1 MSDSFQEVPQL
12 KALDRGGEILCK
24 ILMPKLRKKLLNRN
38 AFGTIEFG
46 FIFEHIHICIYSK
59 HIRED
64 KSMADMKK
72 ISDEMMEN
80 VVGGTLTKEE
90 ALSKALQH
98 VNLKKDQVDLV
109 KKVELDY
116 EHGRKVYEV
125 EFYKGGVE
133 YEFDIDAE
141 TGAILDFEKD
151 RD

>member
-1 MSDSFQEVPQL
+1 
-12 KALDRGGEILCK
+12 
-24 ILMPKLRKKLLNRN
+24 
-38 AFGTIEFG
+38 
-46 FIFEHIHICIYSK
+46 
-59 HIRED
+59 
-64 KSMADMKK
+64 MADMKK
-72 ISDEMMEN
+72 ISDEIMEN